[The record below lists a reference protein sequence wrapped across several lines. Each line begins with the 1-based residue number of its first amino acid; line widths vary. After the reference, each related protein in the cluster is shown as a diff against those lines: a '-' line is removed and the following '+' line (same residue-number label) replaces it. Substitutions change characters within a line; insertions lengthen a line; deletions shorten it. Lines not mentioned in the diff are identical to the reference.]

1 MKVLAAEDDPVS
13 RLILRKAVERAGHD
27 CLVAGDGLEA
37 WELFQREEPDVVIS
51 DWMMPGLDGPELCAR
66 VRALGRESYTYFI
79 LLTALDDREYFL
91 TGLRGGADDYLT
103 KPLDRDALA
112 ARLLAAERVTSLHRE
127 LVEKSRELE
136 RLNRVLAETAR
147 TDPLTGLGNRLR
159 LQEDLGQ
166 VAAQVERYGRVYGA
180 ALLDVD
186 HFKAFNDRFGHLEG
200 DRVLRQVADAIKRG
214 CRASDTAY
222 RYGGEE
228 FLLLLPEQTP
238 ESAAW
243 ASERLR
249 RLVETLAI
257 PHPGN
262 PVAGRVTVSVGV
274 ALLAAGSED
283 AVGHWLSQA
292 DQALYQAKA
301 SGRNRVVVYHQLD
314 QAGAA

>member
-13 RLILRKAVERAGHD
+13 RLILRKAVERVGHD

-37 WELFQREEPDVVIS
+37 WELFQREAPEVVIS

-66 VRALGRESYTYFI
+66 VRALGRDPYTYFI

-91 TGLRGGADDYLT
+91 SGMRGGADDYLT

-112 ARLLAAERVTSLHRE
+112 ARLLAAERVTSLHRQ
-127 LVEKSRELE
+127 LVEKSAELE
-136 RLNRVLAETAR
+136 RLNRALAETAR

-166 VAAQVERYGRVYGA
+166 VAAQVQRYGRVYGA
-180 ALLDVD
+180 VMLDVD
-186 HFKAFNDRFGHLEG
+186 HFKPFNDRFGHLEG
-200 DRVLRQVADAIKRG
+200 DRALRRVADAIKRG
-214 CRASDTAY
+214 CRATDTAY

-228 FLLLLPEQTP
+228 FLLILPEQTP
-238 ESAAW
+238 ESATW
-243 ASERLR
+243 AAERLR
-249 RLVETLAI
+249 RQVEALAI

-262 PVAGRVTVSVGV
+262 PVAGRVTVSAGV
-274 ALLAAGSED
+274 ALLESGSED
-283 AVGHWLSQA
+283 AVGYWLSQA

-301 SGRNRVVVYHQLD
+301 TGRNCVVVYGQAD